1 MSAFLYLTTVLIW
14 GTTFFAI
21 TFQVNEVP
29 VLQSVFYRF
38 FIATLVMW
46 AISLVRGAVRGFALQ
61 DHLRFV
67 GIGLFM
73 FSLNYALVYMAT
85 LHAVS
90 GLVSVIFST
99 LIVFNS
105 LQLWLFYREK
115 PEQKLM
121 LGALFGIVG
130 IGSLFVEEFIGESVD
145 AELALGV
152 MLAFAATMCASTGN
166 VIARGIHDR
175 GINVM
180 NANTWGMT
188 YGSLFLL
195 LAVFLSGESWQF
207 STQPSFIVALL
218 YLSVFGTVIAFF
230 AYLTLMAR
238 IGGPRA
244 AYITILFALVA
255 LLLSTLFEDMQWT
268 APKLIGVAMILLGNF
283 LILPKRVKAESR
295 LPKPP

>member
-21 TFQVNEVP
+21 TFQINEVS

-38 FIATLVMW
+38 LIAAVLMW
-46 AISLVRGAVRGFALQ
+46 TVSLLRGARRRFALQ
-61 DHLRFV
+61 DHLRFA

-73 FSLNYALVYMAT
+73 FSLNYVLVYMAT
-85 LHAVS
+85 EHVVS

-105 LQLWLFYREK
+105 LQLWLFYGER
-115 PEQKLM
+115 PEQKLVF
-121 LGALFGIVG
+121 GAVFGIVG
-130 IGSLFVEEFIGESVD
+130 ISSLFVEDVMGEHID
-145 AELALGV
+145 AKFAMGV
-152 MLAFAATMCASTGN
+152 TLAFLSTICASMGN
-166 VIARGIHDR
+166 VIARNIHDR
-175 GINVM
+175 GIDVLT
-180 NANTWGMT
+180 ANTWGMS
-188 YGSLFLL
+188 YGSVFLL
-195 LAVFLSGESWQF
+195 VTVLASGQPWQF

-244 AYITILFALVA
+244 SYATILFALVA
-255 LLLSTLFEDMQWT
+255 LLVSTLFEGMQWT
-268 APKLIGVAMILLGNF
+268 VPKLLGVAMILLGNY
-283 LILPKRVKAESR
+283 LILPKRVPAEASAA
-295 LPKPP
+295 

>member
-1 MSAFLYLTTVLIW
+1 MSTFLYLTTVLIW

-21 TFQVNEVP
+21 TFQISEVS

-38 FIATLVMW
+38 LIAALLMW
-46 AISLVRGAVRGFALQ
+46 SVSLVKGAKRRFALQ
-61 DHLRFV
+61 DHLRFI

-73 FSLNYALVYMAT
+73 FSLNYVLVYMAT
-85 LHAVS
+85 AHLVS

-105 LQLWLFYREK
+105 LQLWLFYGEK

-121 LGALFGIVG
+121 LGAVFGIVG
-130 IGSLFVEEFIGESVD
+130 ISSLFVEDFSGTNID
-145 AELALGV
+145 AEFALGV
-152 MLAFAATMCASTGN
+152 ALAFASTMCASMGN
-166 VIARGIHDR
+166 VIARTIHDR

-180 NANTWGMT
+180 TANTWGMT
-188 YGSLFLL
+188 YGSIFLL
-195 LAVFLSGESWQF
+195 LTVLVTGESWRF

-218 YLSVFGTVIAFF
+218 YLSVFGTVIAVF

-244 AYITILFALVA
+244 AYASILFALVA
-255 LLLSTLFEDMQWT
+255 LLVSTLFEDMQWT
-268 APKLIGVAMILLGNF
+268 APKLVGVVMILVGNF
-283 LILPKRVKAESR
+283 LILPKRAKVEVNS
-295 LPKPP
+295 